1 MSFLR
6 KLSPRAKLV
15 LMLGLF
21 MLPMV
26 ASYLT
31 FYLWP
36 PVRSMNYGELLQPK
50 SLPEVTLP
58 GLDGNA
64 FNTKRLRGNWVLL
77 QVDAG
82 ACARACAEKLYVMRQ
97 LRSAQGKQMERIE
110 RVFLIDDNT
119 VPSEALR
126 REYDGTYFLR
136 AQGSSLLVALPVAT
150 QLRDHIYLIDPLG
163 NLVLRYPA
171 SADPRRMSK
180 DLVRL
185 LQVSQIG

>member
-1 MSFLR
+1 MSILK

-21 MLPMV
+21 ALPMA

-31 FYLWP
+31 FYFWP
-36 PVRSMNYGELLQPK
+36 PARSMNYGELLPTK
-50 SLPEVTLP
+50 TLPDVTLP
-58 GLDGNA
+58 SLDGTA
-64 FNTKRLRGNWVLL
+64 FDTKRLRGNWVLL

-82 ACARACAEKLYVMRQ
+82 ACNSACAGKLYVMRQ
-97 LRSAQGKQMERIE
+97 LRLAQGKQMERIE

-119 VPSEALR
+119 VPSETLR

-136 AQGSSLLVALPVAT
+136 ASGSPLLAALPVAT

-171 SADPRRMSK
+171 NADPRRMSK

>member
-1 MSFLR
+1 MSILK
-6 KLSPRAKLV
+6 KLSPRIKLV

-21 MLPMV
+21 MLPMA

-36 PVRSMNYGELLQPK
+36 PARSMNYGELLQAGMLPDV
-50 SLPEVTLP
+50 SLPS
-58 GLDGNA
+58 LDGNL
-64 FNTKRLRGNWVLL
+64 FNTKSLRGNWVLL

-82 ACARACAEKLYVMRQ
+82 ACDSACAQKLYVMRQ

-110 RVFLIDDNT
+110 RVFLIDDHT
-119 VPSEALR
+119 VPPETLR
-126 REYDGTYFLR
+126 REYAGTYFLR
-136 AQGSSLLVALPVAT
+136 AHGSPLLAALPVAT

-163 NLVLRYPA
+163 NLILRYPA
-171 SADPRRMSK
+171 NADPRRMSK